1 MNIALI
7 ERKCVTLPMRGV
19 LLAGLMAC
27 LPVLAKDSAIP
38 MDEEEKQIA
47 TDCAALLD
55 QANTRRAM
63 HVVRVQLQAQGMKL
77 VTQGCPFVRT
87 GVGNMQQVLDVRV
100 QVTDSDAAA
109 HFVRGPLAD
118 GEEVDMGAVHLGMPG
133 QVHQVHEVDQ
143 VQELGAAQQEEVSP
157 DVLFN
162 RQWLAG
168 VMKARGLQTV
178 QDHWW
183 AFVPAATRN

>member
-7 ERKCVTLPMRGV
+7 EGKYVACPVGGA

-27 LPVLAKDSAIP
+27 LPVQAKDSAIA
-38 MDEEEKQIA
+38 MSDEEKQIA
-47 TDCAALLD
+47 ADCAPLLD
-55 QANTRRAM
+55 QANTRRVM
-63 HVVRVQLQAQGMKL
+63 HVVRTQLQAQGMKL

-118 GEEVDMGAVHLGMPG
+118 GEEVDMGAVHLSMPG
-133 QVHQVHEVDQ
+133 QVHQVDQ

-168 VMKARGLQTV
+168 VMKARGLQAV

>member
-1 MNIALI
+1 MNIASI
-7 ERKCVTLPMRGV
+7 VRNCVKWPLAATLWLT
-19 LLAGLMAC
+19 LLLSA
-27 LPVLAKDSAIP
+27 PVLARDSTIP
-38 MDEEEKQIA
+38 TLEEEKQIA
-47 TDCAALLD
+47 TDCASLLD
-55 QANTRRAM
+55 QANSRR
-63 HVVRVQLQAQGMKL
+63 VLQIVRAQLHAQGMRL

-87 GVGNMQQVLDVRV
+87 SAGNMQQVLDVRV

-118 GEEVDMGAVHLGMPG
+118 GEEVDMGAVHLGIPSQAQG
-133 QVHQVHEVDQ
+133 
-143 VQELGAAQQEEVSP
+143 LGAGQEEEASP

>member
-1 MNIALI
+1 MNTALI
-7 ERKCVTLPMRGV
+7 EGKYVAWPVGGV

-27 LPVLAKDSAIP
+27 LPVQAKDSALA
-38 MDEEEKQIA
+38 MSDEEKQIA
-47 TDCAALLD
+47 ADCAPLLD
-55 QANTRRAM
+55 QANTRRVM
-63 HVVRVQLQAQGMKL
+63 HVVRTQLQAQGMKL

-118 GEEVDMGAVHLGMPG
+118 GEEVDMGTVHLGIPS
-133 QVHQVHEVDQ
+133 Q
-143 VQELGAAQQEEVSP
+143 AQGLVAGQEEEASP